1 MLRFLR
7 LLLGLEHPSRK
18 ELMATRDAVDGLEAR
33 VNKHYEQLQSIAGK
47 VNALKRWEKA
57 REDDPETTNGEEGV
71 QPSSRPEVVPTAHLS
86 RRFRGF

>member
-7 LLLGLEHPSRK
+7 LLLGLEHPSRR

-33 VNKHYEQLQSIAGK
+33 VDRHYDELRALAGR
-47 VNALKRWEKA
+47 VNAYKRWEKA
-57 REDDPETTNGEEGV
+57 REDAPESTNGEEEEPEGAPV
-71 QPSSRPEVVPTAHLS
+71 KSASSAHLA